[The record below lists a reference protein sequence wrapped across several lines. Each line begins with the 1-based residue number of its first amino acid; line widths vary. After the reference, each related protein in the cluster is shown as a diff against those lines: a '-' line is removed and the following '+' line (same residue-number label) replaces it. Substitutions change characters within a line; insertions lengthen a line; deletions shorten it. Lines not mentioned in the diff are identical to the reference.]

1 MTMHPD
7 RLLLFLIL
15 NETALITQRL
25 DSIVSDQDQLN
36 ADVAEENTLLT
47 TMEKE
52 IASLQAQP
60 AAVGLDFSGVNSVLS
75 RLKGDA
81 ASAAPAPAGTGT
93 PAAPAAPA
101 STGTPA
107 QPTGAAPA
115 APAGQASGPATGDSI
130 PAPGAAPAEAAPP
143 ATPPADAAPAATT
156 PSGLTPPATGDAPRT
171 SVPLDNPA

>member
-36 ADVAEENTLLT
+36 ADVAEEATLLT

-52 IASLQAQP
+52 ITSLKAQP
-60 AAVGLDFSGVNSVLS
+60 NAAGIDFSGVDSLLT
-75 RLKGDA
+75 RFRGDA
-81 ASAAPAPAGTGT
+81 ASAAPAPAGA
-93 PAAPAAPA
+93 PADHPAPPAGGVPAAPA
-101 STGTPA
+101 SP
-107 QPTGAAPA
+107 

-130 PAPGAAPAEAAPP
+130 PAPGAPSAAAPAE
-143 ATPPADAAPAATT
+143 AAPAATT
-156 PSGLTPPATGDAPRT
+156 PSGLTPPATGAT
-171 SVPLDNPA
+171 PA